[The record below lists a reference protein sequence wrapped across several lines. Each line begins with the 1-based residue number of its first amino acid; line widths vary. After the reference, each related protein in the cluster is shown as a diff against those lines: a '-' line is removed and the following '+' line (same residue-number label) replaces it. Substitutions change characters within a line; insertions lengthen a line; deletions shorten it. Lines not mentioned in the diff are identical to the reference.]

1 MRPPAVVSGGKCRRR
16 SHTLPPAFEHVFASR
31 VPFFDFF
38 APLMQN
44 PSSTLHP
51 LADFRHCPRCGSDAF
66 APHDEKSNRCPACG
80 FTYYYNPA
88 AATAALILND
98 RNELLVCRRAHD
110 PARGTLD
117 LPGGFCDVGETAEEG
132 VTREV
137 AEETGLRV
145 LRTDYLFSLPNSYV
159 FSGFPVATV
168 DLFFRC
174 RVAADD
180 EARARDDASELL
192 WIPLCALRPEAFGLA
207 SIQRGIRRF
216 LDMR

>member
-1 MRPPAVVSGGKCRRR
+1 MHGCI
-16 SHTLPPAFEHVFASR
+16 L
-31 VPFFDFF
+31 FFDFF
-38 APLMQN
+38 VALMHI
-44 PSSTLHP
+44 PSSNPHP
-51 LADFRHCPRCGSDAF
+51 LADFRYCPRCGSDTF

-98 RNELLVCRRAHD
+98 RNELLVCRRAND

-132 VTREV
+132 VVREV

-145 LRTDYLFSLPNSYV
+145 LRADFLFSLPNSYL
-159 FSGFPVATV
+159 FSGFAVATV
-168 DLFFRC
+168 DMFFRC
-174 RVAADD
+174 RVAED
-180 EARARDDASELL
+180 EDQPEAHDDASELL
-192 WIPLCALRPEAFGLA
+192 WIPLDALRPEAFGLA

-216 LDMR
+216 LDGATSSPAR

>member
-1 MRPPAVVSGGKCRRR
+1 MHGCIS
-16 SHTLPPAFEHVFASR
+16 
-31 VPFFDFF
+31 FFDFF
-38 APLMQN
+38 AALMYN
-44 PSSTLHP
+44 TPSSNPHP
-51 LADFRHCPRCGSDAF
+51 LADFRYCPRCGSDTF

-98 RNELLVCRRAHD
+98 RHELLVCRRAND

-132 VTREV
+132 VVREV

-145 LRTDYLFSLPNSYV
+145 LRADFLFSLPNSYL
-159 FSGFPVATV
+159 FSDFVVATV
-168 DLFFRC
+168 DMFFRC
-174 RVAADD
+174 RVAED
-180 EARARDDASELL
+180 EAQPEAHDDASELL
-192 WIPLCALRPEAFGLA
+192 WIPLDALRPEAFGLA

-216 LDMR
+216 LDGATSSPAR

>member
-1 MRPPAVVSGGKCRRR
+1 MRC
-16 SHTLPPAFEHVFASR
+16 T
-31 VPFFDFF
+31 
-38 APLMQN
+38 
-44 PSSTLHP
+44 
-51 LADFRHCPRCGSDAF
+51 
-66 APHDEKSNRCPACG
+66 ACG

-132 VTREV
+132 VAREV

-145 LRTDYLFSLPNSYV
+145 VRADYLFSLPNRYV
-159 FSGFPVATV
+159 FSGFVVATV

-174 RVAADD
+174 RRNCCGCHSVHSGLRRLVWNRF
-180 EARARDDASELL
+180 ARASGGFWMEWSRGGA
-192 WIPLCALRPEAFGLA
+192 GLA
-207 SIQRGIRRF
+207 C
-216 LDMR
+216 LMRYLQFYGKK

>member
-1 MRPPAVVSGGKCRRR
+1 MY
-16 SHTLPPAFEHVFASR
+16 T
-31 VPFFDFF
+31 
-38 APLMQN
+38 
-44 PSSTLHP
+44 PSSTPHP

-66 APHDEKSNRCPACG
+66 APHDGKSMRCTACG

-132 VTREV
+132 VAREV
-137 AEETGLRV
+137 TEETGLRV
-145 LRTDYLFSLPNSYV
+145 VRADYLFSLPNRYV
-159 FSGFPVATV
+159 FSGFVVATV

-180 EARARDDASELL
+180 APAEAHDDASELL
-192 WIPLCALRPEAFGLA
+192 WVPLRALRPEAFGLE
-207 SIQRGIRRF
+207 SIRKGIRRF
-216 LDMR
+216 LDGVE